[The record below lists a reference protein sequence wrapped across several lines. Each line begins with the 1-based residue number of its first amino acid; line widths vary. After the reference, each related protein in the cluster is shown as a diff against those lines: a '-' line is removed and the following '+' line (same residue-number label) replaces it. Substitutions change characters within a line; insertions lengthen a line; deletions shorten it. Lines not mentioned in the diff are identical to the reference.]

1 MPAKSLW
8 IFRHLGRLVAHFEH
22 TFEYFK
28 QYYTLFHILFY
39 SHVYQKHPNN
49 ITQTPLLHTSR
60 KSLNVLEPR
69 NPKDLDLLFIKT
81 VLVLV

>member
-22 TFEYFK
+22 TFEYSK

-60 KSLNVLEPR
+60 KSLNVLEPQ